1 MVVDNNPFDC
11 VTVQLPSTVGK
22 SSLALRVK
30 LMKTLDLNRIK
41 RRPLCLVPKQPLSPM
56 VHMYLLIVAA
66 TPQDLL
72 NCDRSMKQ
80 NVGQPLKALADACQA
95 AMVET
100 VSQRLGLQLMTD
112 VIKKQ
117 LKHYKTSLSE
127 DRLLLQIS
135 EKEKSAQ
142 KSKGGGNTNNK
153 KKSKKKSSLSAQLG
167 LSKDSSLAMTA
178 HETLAVRYRMT
189 RKKLLSLLLVDMA
202 SSGSSSAGSSA
213 GSSAQG
219 VVSGSLVEEG
229 WLGLIGWQWYFLI
242 SSLPLLVAAV
252 LVYKFIYE
260 SPRYHAAIGRHATAK
275 QLVEDLYAMNGHSRP
290 EVLSVVS
297 WKNGGAHPYRSN
309 QPPTTQMLPWDRLC
323 CSSSTLGLYA
333 VWICKAGGSWGAAFW
348 MPTYVERRIKLD
360 ALNEIKHTVGET
372 YYVNTL
378 SSTTPYRLLVFQSL
392 CDAVGIALAAL
403 LINKVGRRLS
413 LQASFLCA
421 GCALLL
427 LTMVT
432 GEIAVLLMSGT
443 MQFAQA
449 IAWVVL
455 VLHTAESFATSIR
468 TTAMGFASTAAR
480 IGAIG
485 APIICGTW
493 GWFVGVLS
501 FLLLLAC
508 FLIVWDVCF
517 F

>member
-1 MVVDNNPFDC
+1 MDTIPY
-11 VTVQLPSTVGK
+11 G
-22 SSLALRVK
+22 
-30 LMKTLDLNRIK
+30 RIHF
-41 RRPLCLVPKQPLSPM
+41 RMLFIMTILQGSFG
-56 VHMYLLIVAA
+56 AA
-66 TPQDLL
+66 FT
-72 NCDRSMKQ
+72 
-80 NVGQPLKALADACQA
+80 ADA
-95 AMVET
+95 
-100 VSQRLGLQLMTD
+100 
-112 VIKKQ
+112 
-117 LKHYKTSLSE
+117 
-127 DRLLLQIS
+127 
-135 EKEKSAQ
+135 
-142 KSKGGGNTNNK
+142 
-153 KKSKKKSSLSAQLG
+153 LG
-167 LSKDSSLAMTA
+167 LSTLQQVYSISDIESGGMVSAIAVGLLVMCPIAGLLSDSIG
-178 HETLAVRYRMT
+178 
-189 RKKLLSLLLVDMA
+189 RKKVIVVGLFVSFVACFLKSFVPSFQWQITLRIFQGAAAACVWVPTPVMMAEMMPKHVRGPLTIFYSIGWPIFSGFSALLGFFLLP
-202 SSGSSSAGSSA
+202 SGKQHADSGSSAGSSV